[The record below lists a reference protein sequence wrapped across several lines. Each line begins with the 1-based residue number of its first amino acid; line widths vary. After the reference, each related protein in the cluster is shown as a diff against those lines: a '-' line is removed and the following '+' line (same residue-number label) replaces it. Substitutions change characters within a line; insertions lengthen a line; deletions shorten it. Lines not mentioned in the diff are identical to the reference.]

1 MRIPFISSALVR
13 RRAKVEIREHIAD
26 EYLAALDENAR
37 LHTELEQIRQAA
49 AEVAET
55 GFAVLVRESAIQDA
69 AHHFAQIFDDGMLAS
84 MVGTSF
90 TCTEVDAI
98 AGLLIAAG
106 REDAGL
112 SWLECHAE
120 GDEHDDSHYQ
130 GTETWDHEEPQPTPV
145 DLAQYAHDLA
155 A

>member
-1 MRIPFISSALVR
+1 MRIPFITSALIR
-13 RRAKVEIREHIAD
+13 HRAKVELRENVVD
-26 EYLAALDENAR
+26 EYLAALGENER
-37 LHTELEQIRQAA
+37 LHAELEELRQAA
-49 AEVAET
+49 SQVAET

-120 GDEHDDSHYQ
+120 GDEYGDAHNQ
-130 GTETWDHEEPQPTPV
+130 GTESWDDDPQPTAV
-145 DLAQYAHDLA
+145 DLTQYAHDLA